1 MECKTAFHIA
11 VAMQHYQLCGAFI
24 ISSGRVTMK
33 VVLASYYRPWMLALF
48 PTTLGVGTLALWWR
62 SLNWP
67 LRIDSDGVTLRRHR
81 RLLWNSINRIGVSR
95 SYGDGHVSEMR
106 IHHHGTVSR
115 IPVHG
120 LRDGDEVAAAIIT
133 NVQTSAGA
141 GNWTHEESY
150 AGRGRD

>member
-1 MECKTAFHIA
+1 
-11 VAMQHYQLCGAFI
+11 
-24 ISSGRVTMK
+24 MK
-33 VVLASYYRPWMLALF
+33 VVLASYYRLWMLALF

-62 SLNWP
+62 SSNWP
-67 LRIDSDGVTLRRHR
+67 LRIDADGVTLRRHR
-81 RLLWNSINRIGVSR
+81 RLLWNSISRIGVSR

-133 NVQTSAGA
+133 MFKRARGHATGRMTKVMPVADETSLAGPDHFFDQ
-141 GNWTHEESY
+141 GHV
-150 AGRGRD
+150 G